1 MAINAHLL
9 TSIAAV
15 SSLTTPMP
23 RILALALLSAS
34 ALGFG
39 FVAGYFFRPSLDDR
53 RHRLQLTKLHGLI
66 RQKDRR
72 IIYLQTLL
80 SRNAK
85 RQNQRCD

>member
-1 MAINAHLL
+1 
-9 TSIAAV
+9 
-15 SSLTTPMP
+15 MP